1 MSGSDDPLTGTAFQ
15 TLQDKVGAR
24 LRGLALGITAILL
37 MFYLG
42 LAWLGVTVGTF
53 YFIVCAV
60 FVPADPPP
68 SSMIVLELVSIA
80 NGVMNFLETKTRM
93 VEAQTYENSRNVHCM
108 RALVPLYCGIAS
120 MILAWRFHRYGPG
133 TFWGDVRIMS
143 CSTCA
148 LRIGVNSCIFLLLD
162 TEAWGHLP
170 GDMSYMNALAYNL
183 AYIAVFAFVL
193 SPSNRLRLSEI
204 MGQRK
209 VVCSLA
215 ELPSPHAARTG
226 RCVGLGG
233 EMERA
238 KECLCSVDSDSAA
251 PEMEQP
257 AAPTGARRRRSTSR
271 SRARESPPMRRG
283 ASPSG
288 GSSSIR
294 DSRVREPS
302 HDARG
307 RARSARSSA
316 VSSAASELEHA
327 LDGIDPDCVQYKS
340 YQLLPQFYHDTA
352 DYLDSILRRRLQ
364 LRVRDGRLVD
374 DSGALLAPDGEQNG
388 MYVMSPAGEVY
399 TSFGLQSIDARNTYK
414 DLRHSSLVAGS
425 PVAAA
430 GMLTVAHG
438 RLIRLTNESG
448 HYAPPPSSLTCMIDR
463 LASLGVRRLDEVH
476 LEIFRRLEYEPP
488 TPVSEHRRAGRAIR
502 SE

>member
-1 MSGSDDPLTGTAFQ
+1 MQLGRAAFTTCSSHWPLRDLGV
-15 TLQDKVGAR
+15 DGAASVCA
-24 LRGLALGITAILL
+24 GG
-37 MFYLG
+37 LG
-42 LAWLGVTVGTF
+42 LGSARDG
-53 YFIVCAV
+53 
-60 FVPADPPP
+60 
-68 SSMIVLELVSIA
+68 
-80 NGVMNFLETKTRM
+80 
-93 VEAQTYENSRNVHCM
+93 
-108 RALVPLYCGIAS
+108 
-120 MILAWRFHRYGPG
+120 
-133 TFWGDVRIMS
+133 
-143 CSTCA
+143 
-148 LRIGVNSCIFLLLD
+148 
-162 TEAWGHLP
+162 
-170 GDMSYMNALAYNL
+170 
-183 AYIAVFAFVL
+183 
-193 SPSNRLRLSEI
+193 
-204 MGQRK
+204 
-209 VVCSLA
+209 
-215 ELPSPHAARTG
+215 AA
-226 RCVGLGG
+226 
-233 EMERA
+233 
-238 KECLCSVDSDSAA
+238 
-251 PEMEQP
+251 
-257 AAPTGARRRRSTSR
+257 AAPTARRRRSTLQPGAEPWDV
-271 SRARESPPMRRG
+271 ARPRWRLD
-283 ASPSG
+283 
-288 GSSSIR
+288 SIPDNR
-294 DSRVREPS
+294 YEPS

-388 MYVMSPAGEVY
+388 MYVMSPGRGIHRI
-399 TSFGLQSIDARNTYK
+399 GLQRIDARNTYK

-463 LASLGVRRLDEVH
+463 LAGLGVRRLDEVH

-488 TPVSEHRRAGRAIR
+488 TPVAEHRRAGRAIR